1 MEKVSLEGD
10 SLFLWASAKKNA
22 AINATFMLFINPSNQ
37 RNIII
42 TAGLAHI
49 VWPDAGL
56 DFANVGL
63 AQEEH
68 TEPRLTNAATD

>member
-1 MEKVSLEGD
+1 MGLTFFVDKR
-10 SLFLWASAKKNA
+10 KKNA

-37 RNIII
+37 RNTII

-49 VWPDAGL
+49 VGPDAGL
-56 DFANVGL
+56 DFANVSL

-68 TEPRLTNAATD
+68 T